1 MFNIIKIKKMNK
13 EKKEFVKKLKFL
25 MSIVEESNLNEE
37 YLNLLNEELENIM
50 LDYTDYYD
58 ED

>member
-1 MFNIIKIKKMNK
+1 MNK